1 MMKKEEA
8 KVLMEE
14 AWVDQERWSRGWRR
28 VGSLELIFPFD
39 TISGFANLLFFAA
52 FSLILILFPE
62 LSYPF
67 PEN

>member
-28 VGSLELIFPFD
+28 VRVLGID
-39 TISGFANLLFFAA
+39 
-52 FSLILILFPE
+52 
-62 LSYPF
+62 LS
-67 PEN
+67 N

>member
-1 MMKKEEA
+1 MGRAGEVEQRVEKK
-8 KVLMEE
+8 
-14 AWVDQERWSRGWRR
+14 GC
-28 VGSLELIFPFD
+28 LELIFPFD
-39 TISGFANLLFFAA
+39 TISGFVNLLFFVV